1 MLDPLR
7 RIMVEY
13 KPLLV
18 IMQVD
23 QIYTQMAKV
32 NVIKFPLILVY
43 YVILHFDF
51 FS

>member
-23 QIYTQMAKV
+23 QISTQMVKV
-32 NVIKFPLILVY
+32 NIIKFPLILVY
-43 YVILHFDF
+43 YVISF
-51 FS
+51 